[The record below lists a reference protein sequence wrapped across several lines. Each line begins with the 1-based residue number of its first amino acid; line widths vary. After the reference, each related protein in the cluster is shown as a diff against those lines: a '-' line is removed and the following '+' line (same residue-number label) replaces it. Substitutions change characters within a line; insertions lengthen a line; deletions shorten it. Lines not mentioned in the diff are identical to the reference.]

1 LKTFIF
7 LIAAASASYATEPDY
22 IRVESGETAS
32 ISGILLSEEALAEI
46 IAQNEREVEQ
56 CKIDAEYSFKEY
68 QAEQNLRYSLLDTRY
83 QAESQMYLDM
93 ISARDAQIKRDK
105 KRDVWQRW
113 ATYGAFMLGV
123 GTTVGIT
130 YAVNQNFN

>member
-1 LKTFIF
+1 MKLFIF
-7 LIAAASASYATEPDY
+7 LIAIASASEPDY
-22 IRVESGETAS
+22 VSVSEGEAAPFG
-32 ISGILLSEEALAEI
+32 GILLTEEALAQI
-46 IAQNEREVEQ
+46 ISQNEREIEQ
-56 CKIDAEYSFKEY
+56 CEIDAKYTFEEY
-68 QAEQNLRYSLLDTRY
+68 QAEQALQYDLLNVRY
-83 QAESQMYLDM
+83 QSEIQMYQDM
-93 ISARDAQIKRDK
+93 IDIRDDQIKKDK

>member
-1 LKTFIF
+1 MKIIIF
-7 LIAAASASYATEPDY
+7 LISVALASEPDY
-22 IRVESGETAS
+22 VRVVEGDAAP
-32 ISGILLSEEALAEI
+32 ISGILLTEEALAEI

-56 CKIDAEYSFKEY
+56 CKIDAEYTFEEY
-68 QAEQNLRYSLLDTRY
+68 KAQQTLQYDLLDVRY
-83 QAESQMYLDM
+83 RSEMQMYQDM
-93 ISARDAQIKRDK
+93 IAIRDEQIKKDK

-113 ATYGAFMLGV
+113 STYGAFVLGV

>member
-1 LKTFIF
+1 MSMAL
-7 LIAAASASYATEPDY
+7 ASEPDY
-22 IRVESGETAS
+22 VRVTEGDVAP
-32 ISGILLSEEALAEI
+32 ISGILLTEEALSEI

-56 CKIDAEYSFKEY
+56 CKIDAEYTFEEHKAQ
-68 QAEQNLRYSLLDTRY
+68 QALQYDLLDVRY
-83 QAESQMYLDM
+83 RSEMQMYQDM
-93 ISARDAQIKRDK
+93 IAIRDEQIKKDK

-113 ATYGAFMLGV
+113 STYGAFVLGV

>member
-1 LKTFIF
+1 MKIIIF
-7 LIAAASASYATEPDY
+7 LMSVALASEPDY
-22 IRVESGETAS
+22 VRVTEGDDAP
-32 ISGILLSEEALAEI
+32 ISGILLTEEALAKI

-56 CKIDAEYSFKEY
+56 CKIDAEYAFEEY
-68 QAEQNLRYSLLDTRY
+68 KAQQTLQYDLLDVRY
-83 QAESQMYLDM
+83 RSEIQMYQDM
-93 ISARDAQIKRDK
+93 IVIRDDQIKKDK

-113 ATYGAFMLGV
+113 STYGAFILGV

>member
-1 LKTFIF
+1 MKTIIF
-7 LIAAASASYATEPDY
+7 LISVALASEPDY
-22 IRVESGETAS
+22 VRIEAGDAAP
-32 ISGILLSEEALAEI
+32 ISGILLTEEALAKI

-56 CKIDAEYSFKEY
+56 CKIDAEYTFKEY
-68 QAEQNLRYSLLDTRY
+68 QAQQTLQYDLLDVRY
-83 QAESQMYLDM
+83 RSEMQMYQDM
-93 ISARDAQIKRDK
+93 IAIRDEQIKKDK

-113 ATYGAFMLGV
+113 STYGAFVLGV

>member
-1 LKTFIF
+1 MSVAL
-7 LIAAASASYATEPDY
+7 ASEPDY
-22 IRVESGETAS
+22 VRVTEGDDAP
-32 ISGILLSEEALAEI
+32 ISGILLTEEALAKI

-56 CKIDAEYSFKEY
+56 CKIDAEYAFEEY
-68 QAEQNLRYSLLDTRY
+68 KAQQTLQYDLLDVRY
-83 QAESQMYLDM
+83 RSEIQMYQDM
-93 ISARDAQIKRDK
+93 IVIRDDQIKRDK

-113 ATYGAFMLGV
+113 STYGAFILGV

>member
-1 LKTFIF
+1 MSVAL
-7 LIAAASASYATEPDY
+7 ASEPDY
-22 IRVESGETAS
+22 ARVSEGDAAP
-32 ISGILLSEEALAEI
+32 ISGILLTEEALAEI

-56 CKIDAEYSFKEY
+56 CQIDAEYTFEEY
-68 QAEQNLRYSLLDTRY
+68 KAQQTLKYDLLDVRY
-83 QAESQMYLDM
+83 RSEMQMYQDM
-93 ISARDAQIKRDK
+93 IEIRDEQIKKDK

-113 ATYGAFMLGV
+113 STYGAFVLGV

>member
-1 LKTFIF
+1 MKIIIF
-7 LIAAASASYATEPDY
+7 LINAALASEPDY
-22 IRVESGETAS
+22 VRVVEGDAAP
-32 ISGILLSEEALAEI
+32 ISGILLTEEALAEI

-56 CKIDAEYSFKEY
+56 CKIDAEYAFEEY
-68 QAEQNLRYSLLDTRY
+68 KAQQTLQYDLLDVRY
-83 QAESQMYLDM
+83 RSEMQMYQDM
-93 ISARDAQIKRDK
+93 IAIRDEQIKKDK

-113 ATYGAFMLGV
+113 STYGAFVLGV

>member
-1 LKTFIF
+1 LKIIIF
-7 LIAAASASYATEPDY
+7 LISVALASEPDY
-22 IRVESGETAS
+22 VRVVEGDAAP
-32 ISGILLSEEALAEI
+32 ISGILLTEEALAEI

-56 CKIDAEYSFKEY
+56 CKIDAEYTFEEY
-68 QAEQNLRYSLLDTRY
+68 KAQQTLQYDLLDVRY
-83 QAESQMYLDM
+83 RSEMQMYQDM
-93 ISARDAQIKRDK
+93 IAIRDEQIKKDK

-113 ATYGAFMLGV
+113 STYGAFVLGV

>member
-1 LKTFIF
+1 MAL
-7 LIAAASASYATEPDY
+7 ASEPDY
-22 IRVESGETAS
+22 VRVVEGDAAP
-32 ISGILLSEEALAEI
+32 ISGILLTEEALAEI

-56 CKIDAEYSFKEY
+56 CKIDAEYTFEEY
-68 QAEQNLRYSLLDTRY
+68 KAQQTLQYDLLDVRY
-83 QAESQMYLDM
+83 RSEMQMYQDM
-93 ISARDAQIKRDK
+93 IAIRDEQIKKDK

-113 ATYGAFMLGV
+113 STYGAFVLGV

>member
-1 LKTFIF
+1 MS
-7 LIAAASASYATEPDY
+7 AALASEPDY
-22 IRVESGETAS
+22 VRVTEGDDAP
-32 ISGILLSEEALAEI
+32 ISGILLTEEALAKI

-56 CKIDAEYSFKEY
+56 CKIDAEYAFEEY
-68 QAEQNLRYSLLDTRY
+68 KAQQTLQYDLLDVRY
-83 QAESQMYLDM
+83 RSEIQMYQDM
-93 ISARDAQIKRDK
+93 INARDAQIKKDK

-113 ATYGAFMLGV
+113 STYGAFILGV

>member
-1 LKTFIF
+1 MKTIIF
-7 LIAAASASYATEPDY
+7 LISVALASEPDY
-22 IRVESGETAS
+22 VRVEEGDVAP
-32 ISGILLSEEALAEI
+32 ISGILLTEEALAEI

-56 CKIDAEYSFKEY
+56 CKIDAEYTFKEY
-68 QAEQNLRYSLLDTRY
+68 QARQTLQYDLLDVRY
-83 QAESQMYLDM
+83 RSEMQMYQDM
-93 ISARDAQIKRDK
+93 IVIRDEQIKKDK

-113 ATYGAFMLGV
+113 STYGAFVLGV

>member
-1 LKTFIF
+1 MKIIIF
-7 LIAAASASYATEPDY
+7 LISVALASEPDY
-22 IRVESGETAS
+22 VRVEAGDPAP
-32 ISGILLSEEALAEI
+32 ISGILLTEEALVEI

-56 CKIDAEYSFKEY
+56 CKIDAEYTFKEY
-68 QAEQNLRYSLLDTRY
+68 QAQQTLQYDLLDVRY
-83 QAESQMYLDM
+83 RSEMQMYQDM
-93 ISARDAQIKRDK
+93 IAIRDEQIKKDK

-113 ATYGAFMLGV
+113 STYGAFVLGV

>member
-1 LKTFIF
+1 LKTIIF
-7 LIAAASASYATEPDY
+7 LISVALASEPDY
-22 IRVESGETAS
+22 VRVEEGDVAP
-32 ISGILLSEEALAEI
+32 ISGILLTEEALAEI

-56 CKIDAEYSFKEY
+56 CKIDAEYTFKEY
-68 QAEQNLRYSLLDTRY
+68 QAQQTLQYDLLDVRY
-83 QAESQMYLDM
+83 RSEIQMYQDM
-93 ISARDAQIKRDK
+93 IAIRDEQIKKDK

-113 ATYGAFMLGV
+113 STYSAFVLGV

>member
-1 LKTFIF
+1 MKTIIF
-7 LIAAASASYATEPDY
+7 LISVALASEPDY
-22 IRVESGETAS
+22 VRVEEGDVAP
-32 ISGILLSEEALAEI
+32 ISGILLTEEALAEI

-56 CKIDAEYSFKEY
+56 CKIDAEYTFKEY
-68 QAEQNLRYSLLDTRY
+68 QAQQTLQYDLLDVRY
-83 QAESQMYLDM
+83 RSEMQMYQDM
-93 ISARDAQIKRDK
+93 IAIRDEQIKKDK

-113 ATYGAFMLGV
+113 STYGAFVLGV

>member
-1 LKTFIF
+1 MKIIIF
-7 LIAAASASYATEPDY
+7 LINAALASEPDY
-22 IRVESGETAS
+22 VRVVEGDAAP
-32 ISGILLSEEALAEI
+32 ISGILLTEEALAEI

-56 CKIDAEYSFKEY
+56 CKIDAEYAFEEY
-68 QAEQNLRYSLLDTRY
+68 KAQQTLQYDLLDARY
-83 QAESQMYLDM
+83 RSEMQMYQDM
-93 ISARDAQIKRDK
+93 IAIRDEQIKKDK

-113 ATYGAFMLGV
+113 STYGAFVLGV

>member
-1 LKTFIF
+1 MKTIFF
-7 LIAAASASYATEPDY
+7 LISVALASEPDY
-22 IRVESGETAS
+22 VRVEAGDTAP
-32 ISGILLSEEALAEI
+32 ISGIILTEEALAEI

-68 QAEQNLRYSLLDTRY
+68 QAQQTLQYDLLDVRY
-83 QAESQMYLDM
+83 RSEIQMYQDM
-93 ISARDAQIKRDK
+93 ISIRDEQIKKDK

-113 ATYGAFMLGV
+113 STYGAFVLGV

>member
-1 LKTFIF
+1 MILKLFLF
-7 LIAAASASYATEPDY
+7 LITIASASEPDY
-22 IRVESGETAS
+22 VRVEEGQSTPFT
-32 ISGILLSEEALAEI
+32 GILLTEEALAQI

-56 CKIDAEYSFKEY
+56 CQIDAEYTFSQY
-68 QAEQNLRYSLLDTRY
+68 QAEQKLEYDLLNVRY
-83 QAESQMYLDM
+83 QSEIQMYQDM
-93 ISARDAQIKRDK
+93 IDIRDAQIKKDK

-113 ATYGAFMLGV
+113 GTYGAFMLGV

>member
-1 LKTFIF
+1 MKIIIF
-7 LIAAASASYATEPDY
+7 LMSAALASEPDY
-22 IRVESGETAS
+22 VRVTEGDDAP
-32 ISGILLSEEALAEI
+32 ISGILLTEEALAKI

-56 CKIDAEYSFKEY
+56 CKIDAEYAFEEY
-68 QAEQNLRYSLLDTRY
+68 KAQQTLQYDLLDVRY
-83 QAESQMYLDM
+83 RSEIQMYQDM
-93 ISARDAQIKRDK
+93 INARDAQIKKDK

-113 ATYGAFMLGV
+113 STYGAFILGV

>member
-1 LKTFIF
+1 LKIIIF
-7 LIAAASASYATEPDY
+7 LMSAALASEPDY
-22 IRVESGETAS
+22 VRVTEGDDAP
-32 ISGILLSEEALAEI
+32 ISGILLTEEALAKI

-56 CKIDAEYSFKEY
+56 CKIDAEYAFEEY
-68 QAEQNLRYSLLDTRY
+68 KAQQTLQYDLLDVRY
-83 QAESQMYLDM
+83 RSEIQMYQDM
-93 ISARDAQIKRDK
+93 INARDAQIKKDK

-113 ATYGAFMLGV
+113 STYGAFILGV

>member
-1 LKTFIF
+1 MKIIIF
-7 LIAAASASYATEPDY
+7 LMSVALASEPDY
-22 IRVESGETAS
+22 VRVTEGDDAP
-32 ISGILLSEEALAEI
+32 ISGILLTEEALAKI

-56 CKIDAEYSFKEY
+56 CKIDAEYAFEEY
-68 QAEQNLRYSLLDTRY
+68 KAQQTLQYDLLDVRY
-83 QAESQMYLDM
+83 RSEIQMYQDM
-93 ISARDAQIKRDK
+93 IAIRDDQIKKDK

-113 ATYGAFMLGV
+113 STYGAFILGV

>member
-1 LKTFIF
+1 MKIIIF
-7 LIAAASASYATEPDY
+7 LISAALASEPDY
-22 IRVESGETAS
+22 VRVVEGDAAP
-32 ISGILLSEEALAEI
+32 ISGILLTEEALAEI

-56 CKIDAEYSFKEY
+56 CKIDAEYTFEEY
-68 QAEQNLRYSLLDTRY
+68 KAQQTLQYDLLDVRY
-83 QAESQMYLDM
+83 RSEMQMYQDM
-93 ISARDAQIKRDK
+93 IAIRDEQIKKDK

-113 ATYGAFMLGV
+113 STYGAFVLGV